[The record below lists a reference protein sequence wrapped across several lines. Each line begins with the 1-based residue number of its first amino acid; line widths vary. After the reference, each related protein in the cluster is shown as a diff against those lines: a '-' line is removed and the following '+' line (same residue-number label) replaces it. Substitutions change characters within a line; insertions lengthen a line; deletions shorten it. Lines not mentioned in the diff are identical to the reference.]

1 MNGRTT
7 TGSKVKV
14 TAQART
20 KNFVVVLLS
29 TTCERAVSRRRD
41 LPNFKALF
49 LIKRCVFFVFF
60 FSLWPVG
67 VLIRFF
73 G

>member
-1 MNGRTT
+1 M
-7 TGSKVKV
+7 KV

-20 KNFVVVLLS
+20 KNFVVVLSS

-49 LIKRCVFFVFF
+49 LIKRCVFLSFF
-60 FSLWPVG
+60 LVYGRLEFLFASSGDLNVPVHFS
-67 VLIRFF
+67 
-73 G
+73 